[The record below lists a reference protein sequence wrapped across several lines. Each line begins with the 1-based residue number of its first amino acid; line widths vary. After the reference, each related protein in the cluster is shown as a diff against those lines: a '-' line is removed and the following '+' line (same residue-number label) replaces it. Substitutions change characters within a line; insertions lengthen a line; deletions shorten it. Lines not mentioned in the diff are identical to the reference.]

1 MKRNFKPTSILIS
14 SLLFFSPSFSQSDP
28 IISGARKYLKERLK
42 DPESYR
48 EFSIKKNS
56 WRISDSLESVL
67 FDNESKIANIKTYDS
82 SALLEYSKTLEDLGK
97 LSENNREKFR
107 EERKSKRSS
116 IEKEIKLIEPYSDS
130 LKFIGEYN
138 KWREKLID
146 ELTKDTSIEEKYSN
160 ANRLREAGEKGD
172 VRFISFYSKNLEN
185 SKNKL
190 KNIDSTIRESY
201 EYRRN
206 IFIKYKSLKEEYSNL
221 TKIIESSNSE
231 IDSISLFSVYYRQSN
246 TLDEIKNYRELYRS
260 MSSFLESKPSKLDSI
275 YKNSKLI
282 QKRIKELK
290 ANPTLDK
297 PIYYYVT
304 IDYSATN
311 SYGGRIRGTETI
323 NYKKGYYWID

>member
-1 MKRNFKPTSILIS
+1 MKHYFKPTSILIS

-48 EFSIKKNS
+48 EFSIEKNS

-82 SALLEYSKTLEDLGK
+82 STLLEYSKTLEDLGK

-138 KWREKLID
+138 KWRENLID
-146 ELTKDTSIEEKYSN
+146 ELTKDTSIEEKYSS

-172 VRFISFYSKNLEN
+172 VWFISYYSKNLET
-185 SKNKL
+185 SKNRL

-201 EYRRN
+201 EYRGN
-206 IFIKYKSLKEEYSNL
+206 IFIKYKSLKEEYTNL
-221 TKIIESSNSE
+221 TKIIDLSNSQ
-231 IDSISLFSVYYRQSN
+231 IDSIFLSQGYYRQRN
-246 TLDEIKNYRELYRS
+246 TLDGIKSYRELYSS
-260 MSSFLESKPSKLDSI
+260 MSSFLESKPTRLDSI

-282 QKRIKELK
+282 QKKIKELK
-290 ANPTLDK
+290 ANPALNK
-297 PIYYYVT
+297 PIYYYIN

-311 SYGGRIRGTETI
+311 SYGGRIQKTETI